1 MKRTKWIALLLAVSL
16 LVGTAPAVSA
26 AGVAPI
32 APAFTDIS
40 DPTVA
45 ESADLL
51 RLLGIV
57 NGTGGTSFRPQN
69 TLTRAEFAKMA
80 IELLGEGGQAASQ
93 MNRTIFRDV
102 PSTHWARGY
111 IHVAAQATTGENAK
125 APLIRGDGAGYFRPN
140 EAITFAEATTILM
153 RVLGYSDDT
162 VGFGSAWYDGYL
174 ATAAQIGLTENV
186 TVSSP
191 LSSIT
196 RGDAAILFAN
206 AVYTTPREGKDVFLV
221 TSLGGSITDSQLVL
235 EVKGQATSEGGWAL
249 RTAEQS
255 YRTRRDNLSA
265 TCQGQRCKLVLDKD
279 GDVLALQKD
288 ADYTTRTIR
297 VLSAEARYVMAQGQ
311 EQILVDPATPVY
323 QGGQSKSTY
332 GDTYAKQMPYG
343 TNAVFCYDK
352 AGALQSIY
360 LLTGDSGSTTAVAL
374 PGTDPFRSMFS
385 SVAPTIYK
393 NGVPA
398 SLTDVKPYDVGT
410 FDGNADILN
419 LSDRKLTGVYENAT
433 PSAVSPSKIT
443 VMGETFD
450 VLDCALKDLIN
461 FKLGDKLTLLLDGN
475 NNVAGVVSPEAVSGE
490 VFGVATIQATPHTQ
504 VDDKGNVVRT
514 WHTFEATVELSTGKT
529 VKGEVSSTVPAAQR
543 APGQLVSIT
552 SFESGQLRLTPVTS
566 PAAPGAW
573 RPLDGKLG
581 SLNVSPQAA
590 VYDRVGSGPL
600 VKVTVS
606 QVTAPSIAASK
617 ITYFHTDSHG
627 SVDVIILNDATGDG
641 YTYGLADFDKDTA
654 SNPILK
660 VSNGGEGFSAVT
672 NYSSEGLDGA
682 FIGAAP
688 TLSSAGGS
696 PRLDS
701 TVTLRSLQRVRRTAF
716 TEDSIT
722 VNGVT
727 YPLSSSIDD
736 CCYNAKAKTW
746 FSSLD
751 EALAYASSLT
761 VYYDRLPD
769 QGGKIRLVVAE

>member
-16 LVGTAPAVSA
+16 LAGMVTTVSAVTTAP
-26 AGVAPI
+26 I
-32 APAFTDIS
+32 TPAFTDIS
-40 DPTVA
+40 DPNIA

-57 NGTGGTSFRPQN
+57 NGTGGTSFRPQG
-69 TLTRAEFAKMA
+69 TLTRSEFCKMA
-80 IELLGEGGQAASQ
+80 VELLGEGGKAASQ

-111 IHVAAQATTGENAK
+111 IHVAAQTIIGGEGSKAT
-125 APLIRGDGAGYFRPN
+125 LIRGDGSGSFHPDTPISY
-140 EAITFAEATTILM
+140 AEAVTILM

-174 ATAAQIGLTENV
+174 STAAQVGLTDG
-186 TVSSP
+186 VSAAP
-191 LSSIT
+191 LASIT
-196 RGDAAILFAN
+196 RGEAAILFAN
-206 AVYTTPREGKDVFLV
+206 VLYTDPRNAKDPYLV
-221 TSLGGSITDSQLVL
+221 SALGGSIMESQLVL

-249 RTAEQS
+249 RTAEKS

-265 TCQGQRCKLVLDKD
+265 AYQGQRCQLVLDKD

-288 ADYTTRTIR
+288 ADYTTRTVR

-360 LLTGDSGSTTAVAL
+360 LLTGDSGSITAVAL

-385 SVAPTIYK
+385 SVAPTVYK

-514 WHTFEATVELSTGKT
+514 WHTFEATVELSIGKT

-543 APGQLVSIT
+543 APGQLVSVT
-552 SFESGQLRLTPVTS
+552 SYESGQLRLTPVTS
-566 PAAPGAW
+566 AAAPGAW

-581 SLNVSPQAA
+581 SLNVSPQVA

-600 VKVTVS
+600 VKVTVA
-606 QVTAPSIAASK
+606 QATAPSIAAGK

-641 YTYGLADFDKDTA
+641 HTYGLADFDKDTS
-654 SNPILK
+654 SNPTLK

-672 NYSSEGLDGA
+672 NYASEGLDGA

-688 TLSSAGGS
+688 ALSSAGGS

-701 TVTLRSLQRVRRTAF
+701 TVTLRSVQRVRRTAF
-716 TEDSIT
+716 TEDSVTI
-722 VNGVT
+722 NGVT

-751 EALAYASSLT
+751 EALAYTSSLT